1 MSIMIKFDY
10 RPLPKGLTIRPSSVD
25 GIGLHAT
32 TDWEPALMFGKT
44 HYFHDEGWQRTPLGG
59 FINHSEDP
67 NCVIITM
74 GQERFL
80 VTVRPISVGEELT
93 VYYTLDQK

>member
-1 MSIMIKFDY
+1 M
-10 RPLPKGLTIRPSSVD
+10 L
-25 GIGLHAT
+25 
-32 TDWEPALMFGKT
+32 GKT
-44 HYFHDEGWQRTPLGG
+44 HYFYDESWERTPLGG

-67 NCVIITM
+67 NCVIINM

-80 VTVRPISVGEELT
+80 VTVRPISAGEELT